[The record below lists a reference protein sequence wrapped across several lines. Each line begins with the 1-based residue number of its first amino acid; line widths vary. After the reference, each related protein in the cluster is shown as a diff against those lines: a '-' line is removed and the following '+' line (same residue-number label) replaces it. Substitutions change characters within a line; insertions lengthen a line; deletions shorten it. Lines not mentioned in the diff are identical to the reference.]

1 MIFITDFS
9 SPIGQLVS
17 QRMRTEEQPFCI
29 GVSDP
34 QAASELYGEH
44 FDFRRFDVQD
54 ASTFVEA
61 LAGCD
66 QIFLEFPANADLET
80 FEYFIHYLRQT
91 ALQHIVYL
99 SAKDALS
106 LPFTPHHRI
115 EVVIRQTDIPY
126 TIIRPSYYMQHLN
139 MFMRD
144 MLRDHTHLF
153 APAGIGKTC
162 MIDARDVATVVM
174 TCLENPATHF
184 NKIYTISGEAAYNFY
199 EVARLLGEE
208 LETEIMYTNPPIDF
222 FRSFMMQHGLSYEE
236 TNEIIKL
243 HVPILLGLADETDNH
258 FLELIGE
265 RPITLRQYIKD
276 HLSDWVNEEEGK
288 AYDYS

>member
-1 MIFITDFS
+1 MIFISDFS
-9 SPIGQLVS
+9 SPIGQLIS
-17 QRMRTEEQPFCI
+17 QRMRMEEQPFCI

-34 QAASELYGEH
+34 QAVSELYGAH

-144 MLRDHTHLF
+144 MLRDHAHLF
-153 APAGIGKTC
+153 APAGIGKTS

-174 TCLENPATHF
+174 TCLENPATHL
-184 NKIYTISGEAAYNFY
+184 NKMYTISGEEAYNFY
-199 EVARLLGEE
+199 DIASLLGEE
-208 LETEIMYTNPPIDF
+208 LETDIMYTNPSIQF
-222 FRSFMMQHGLSYEE
+222 FRSFMIQHGWTNEE
-236 TNEIIKL
+236 TNDIIKL

-258 FLELIGE
+258 FMELIGNH
-265 RPITLRQYIKD
+265 PITLRQYIKD
-276 HLSDWVNEEEGK
+276 YLSHWGNEVEGK